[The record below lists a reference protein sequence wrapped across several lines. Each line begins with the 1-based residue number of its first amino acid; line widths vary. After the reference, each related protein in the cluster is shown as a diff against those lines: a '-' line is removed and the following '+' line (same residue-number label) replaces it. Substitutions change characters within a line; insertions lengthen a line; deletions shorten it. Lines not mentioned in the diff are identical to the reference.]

1 MTRDERAMT
10 CADIFGKALKTIYP
24 LLTRQFIATEGTR
37 ELERRFDGV
46 REKILA
52 GDESL
57 FDELTAIA
65 QQWGLA
71 VLELDQAM
79 PELPKPEQIPEPAV
93 IAAATQVNLF
103 AQLQK

>member
-1 MTRDERAMT
+1 MTRDERAMI
-10 CADIFGKALKTIYP
+10 CADIFGKALKAIHP
-24 LLTRQFIATEGTR
+24 HLTVQFVASEGTNN
-37 ELERRFDGV
+37 LERRFDEV
-46 REKILA
+46 RKKILA

-79 PELPKPEQIPEPAV
+79 PELPKPEQIPEPVV
-93 IAAATQVNLF
+93 IAAAKQVNLF